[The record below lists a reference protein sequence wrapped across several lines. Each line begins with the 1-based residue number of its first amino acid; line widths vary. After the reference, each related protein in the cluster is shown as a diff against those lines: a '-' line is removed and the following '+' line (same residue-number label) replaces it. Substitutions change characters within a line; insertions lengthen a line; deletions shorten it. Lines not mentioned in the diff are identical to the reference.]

1 MTNLHTIDFIIIL
14 IVIVLTLATALFAAK
29 KRNDASGEEAV
40 AGRSVNHWL
49 LALSA
54 GATANS
60 GFVLTGAVGLGYAY
74 GLVWLLL
81 PIGWFIGDII
91 FWIFIAQKINDISRE
106 SETVTLS
113 SFIVFYAD
121 NKQYIN
127 VIRMLISGLLVLLLS
142 LYLSSQWLSI
152 GKIINYIFD
161 VDIVYFALSF
171 GLIVAAYTS
180 FSGIR
185 GAIYTE
191 ALQAVFMLIFVFFL
205 IFYSIGIYLN
215 DAMSPSTATLPQNF
229 LSLNGDLTWWQTILF
244 VSGFSALSIGFNV
257 GQPQMAVRWMSA
269 KEDAIKKA
277 RWIYI
282 AFVQFTFF
290 TFILLGVFIKLSID
304 GLEDPEQGLVAF
316 VKQASIPGFLGLF
329 IASAI
334 ATIAS
339 TGSALLATCGEIIR
353 VDIFEKPKQKKVLFL
368 ATAFVSIIS
377 FIVVYFSKSNVY
389 TLAITAVEFIGSSFA
404 ASVIYIILFKKI
416 SSFSIISSVIIGFA
430 CNAIWKYFD
439 YDNIING
446 ALPSIVLSFIAIWIY
461 ESLNNKG
468 KTK

>member
-1 MTNLHTIDFIIIL
+1 MTNLHAIDFIIIL
-14 IVIVLTLATALFAAK
+14 IVIVATLATALFATK

-40 AGRSVNHWL
+40 AGRSINHWL

-106 SETVTLS
+106 SKTVTLS
-113 SFIVFYAD
+113 SFIVSYAD
-121 NKQYIN
+121 NNK
-127 VIRMLISGLLVLLLS
+127 IRMFISGLLVLLLS

-161 VDIVYFALSF
+161 VDIVYFALTF

-205 IFYSIGIYLN
+205 ILYSIEIYLN
-215 DAMSPSTATLPQNF
+215 DTMSLSTVTLPQNF
-229 LSLNGDLTWWQTILF
+229 LSLNGNLTWWQTILF

-404 ASVIYIILFKKI
+404 ASVIYIILFKKV
-416 SSFSIISSVIIGFA
+416 SSSSIMSSVIIGFA

-439 YDNIING
+439 YNNITNG
-446 ALPSIVLSFIAIWIY
+446 ALPSIFLSFIAIWIY